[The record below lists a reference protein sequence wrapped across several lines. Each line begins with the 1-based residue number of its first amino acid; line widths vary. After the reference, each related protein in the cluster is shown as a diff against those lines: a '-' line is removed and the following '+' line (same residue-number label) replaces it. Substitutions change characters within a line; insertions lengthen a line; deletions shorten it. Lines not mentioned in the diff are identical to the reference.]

1 MSGYTVLCGG
11 CDLRWAYLYSYVQD
25 RFDLLGIRSHDVGIE
40 HTGVV
45 YLIGWYLTLST
56 TERGID
62 SDNTRAREKDMT
74 TSHRIDEQAGGQ
86 QGDMAHDMLV
96 NNHVARVVEEGGE
109 ERDNNNNSGTT
120 SLLLDDAQ
128 KQMFMLAVFTF
139 GTSNVKKI
147 SQVMG
152 VSHERAGEERVAE
165 FLSHISGVDE
175 LPYGHD
181 ERLRGMTWDMLLSK
195 RTRQLSIRFLMNAS
209 RLKRVQKMADKIL
222 TKEYAQAVSSIL
234 VLFRDGYVDAEN
246 FVESLVIMLGRQGTV
261 KALDLPEFLVNMKD
275 VKAEHE
281 GMMSPTSK
289 KRGLSALFVEASSRP
304 EKQVK
309 QQEDPAV
316 EAGMV
321 AQERGH
327 EPQAKACYNCGTTS
341 TPLWRKDKTLNIIM
355 CNACGIYY
363 KNHGR
368 HRPVALSQTSPGKSA
383 KKETLPGGSITAR
396 MLGSSGAHQAAHAAL
411 RALVAQDVPS
421 QEPAYR
427 ASRRSSRPRKPRSLE
442 GTDMDSDFS
451 GVVSSEE
458 STEKMR
464 GELID
469 RLITTVPTGFDVDG
483 AIKGL
488 WSLKQA
494 AMKDEVTGENWGTVR
509 LYADVG
515 EGDKITEAGGVYIPR
530 RESYSYHSGPNTS
543 KNATQTCEN
552 CGTQQTPLWR
562 KDKETGV
569 ILCNACGIY
578 RKTHGVD
585 RPVTAPKPV
594 TVPHHDPSM
603 LAAFYK
609 GPRSERSAP
618 STERIEALRQ
628 IGHSAFDTRPIM
640 RSPKVPRR
648 PEGGSRTDDSYPRA
662 GHDVT
667 AGGAY
672 GFPGSQSQ
680 SFSTPFLSSSGFK
693 GQYSWIPPVSSGQ
706 NFPYRA
712 PAHKHTHS

>member
-1 MSGYTVLCGG
+1 MDIQG
-11 CDLRWAYLYSYVQD
+11 
-25 RFDLLGIRSHDVGIE
+25 
-40 HTGVV
+40 
-45 YLIGWYLTLST
+45 
-56 TERGID
+56 
-62 SDNTRAREKDMT
+62 KDIVAMT
-74 TSHRIDEQAGGQ
+74 TSHPIEEQAGGQ
-86 QGDMAHDMLV
+86 RGEVGHDMLI
-96 NNHVARVVEEGGE
+96 NNHVAQVVEEGGE
-109 ERDNNNNSGTT
+109 ERNNNNNNEGA

-152 VSHERAGEERVAE
+152 VSHERAGEQRVAE
-165 FLSHISGVDE
+165 YLSHISGTDE

-195 RTRQLSIRFLMNAS
+195 RTRQLSIRFLMNAN

-234 VLFRDGYVDAEN
+234 VLFKDGYVDAEN

-275 VKAEHE
+275 VEAEQE

-309 QQEDPAV
+309 PEPEHVAQP
-316 EAGMV
+316 GLV
-321 AQERGH
+321 AQERGN
-327 EPQAKACYNCGTTS
+327 EPQAKVCYNCGTTS

-368 HRPVALSQTSPGKSA
+368 HRPVSLSQSSPGKSA
-383 KKETLPGGSITAR
+383 KKETLPGGSITAK
-396 MLGSSGAHQAAHAAL
+396 MLGSGGAHQAAHAAL

-421 QEPAYR
+421 QEPAQR

-442 GTDMDSDFS
+442 GTDADSDFS

-515 EGDKITEAGGVYIPR
+515 EGDKKEAGSTHVAR
-530 RESYSYHSGPNTS
+530 RESATYHSGPNTS

-562 KDKETGV
+562 KDKDTGV

-578 RKTHGVD
+578 RKTHGVN
-585 RPVTAPKPV
+585 RPLTTPKPV
-594 TVPHHDPSM
+594 KAPRDEPMVAT
-603 LAAFYK
+603 FFK
-609 GPRSERSAP
+609 GPRSERSAA
-618 STERIEALRQ
+618 SMERMETLRQ

-648 PEGGSRTDDSYPRA
+648 PAEGYKLHDSYPRA
-662 GHDVT
+662 AHDVI
-667 AGGAY
+667 ASAY
-672 GFPGSQSQ
+672 GLSGSQSGASQ
-680 SFSTPFLSSSGFK
+680 TFSPPFLSSTGFK
-693 GQYSWIPPVSSGQ
+693 GQYSWIPPPVSSGQ
-706 NFPYRA
+706 NVPYGA
-712 PAHKHTHS
+712 PAQKHTHS